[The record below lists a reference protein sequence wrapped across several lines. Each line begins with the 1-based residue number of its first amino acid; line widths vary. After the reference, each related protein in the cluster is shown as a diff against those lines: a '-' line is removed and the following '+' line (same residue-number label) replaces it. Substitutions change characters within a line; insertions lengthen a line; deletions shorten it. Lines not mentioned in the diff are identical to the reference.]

1 MKPAR
6 ELRVPRQTSAILPSI
21 HQKSNWPA
29 VATTH
34 GWPVLQDVKSVEE
47 RSGFDDVFL
56 AEFSDG
62 PAQTAGQIDES
73 VTDRAEGVGRVP
85 RAHSTRVF
93 AEPSVQHIEAAV
105 FDVPT
110 SAKAFEQVRRIGF
123 LTGQTGDGVRHA
135 VPHLTLFRGL
145 PFQTN

>member
-1 MKPAR
+1 MSSHQLAPSTAR
-6 ELRVPRQTSAILPSI
+6 RISLL
-21 HQKSNWPA
+21 
-29 VATTH
+29 H
-34 GWPVLQDVKSVEE
+34 GWPVLQDMKSLEE

-73 VTDRAEGVGRVP
+73 VTDRTEGVGRVT
-85 RAHSTRVF
+85 RADATRVF